1 MAALSAV
8 SSWSFLNSDRS
19 SCINCLVAACE
30 VLTIVIIL
38 SSFSA
43 VNCINAVVEAEL
55 VTGTAVTVLGI
66 VLAGTEVTAGLM
78 TVTVTPVVDAIAR
91 TKK

>member
-1 MAALSAV
+1 M
-8 SSWSFLNSDRS
+8 
-19 SCINCLVAACE
+19 
-30 VLTIVIIL
+30 TIVTIL

-43 VNCINAVVEAEL
+43 VNCINSVVEAEL
-55 VTGTAVTVLGI
+55 VTGKAVTVLGI
-66 VLAGTEVTAGLM
+66 VLVGTEVTAGLM